1 MNEPLMSPTFL
12 GAKSPTVETLLQN
25 SPLVGH
31 QSPVIRN
38 QTKDANMTF
47 SCTPAASKN
56 TIMIPQSA
64 SSSEQ
69 KSIDV
74 SSESGEIMTTA
85 EVDESISDNKSPQKE
100 QIVSPNETGS
110 KSDTQITRGGGGT
123 LAAASA
129 LLMMK

>member
-47 SCTPAASKN
+47 SCSPAASKN

-74 SSESGEIMTTA
+74 SSESGEI
-85 EVDESISDNKSPQKE
+85 ISDNKSPQKE